1 MQTRKE
7 FYCVAF
13 FFLFSAV
20 ALWMLLNRKP
30 TAITKCKPRLHAK
43 HGWAKHCCWNYF
55 RCSITTNQ
63 LQIMCQRLQACFW
76 KKCKAIHNKVV
87 HWQHEKW
94 FLFRYGL
101 TNFMCILSWLQH
113 YMNVCK
119 VQKRRKM
126 RDSLKSSC
134 CSGFSISFAWIVRQS
149 GTIVLCCDS

>member
-76 KKCKAIHNKVV
+76 KKCKATQQCGALTTWKMVFISIRSNKFHV
-87 HWQHEKW
+87 HIILAAALHERLQSSKKAKNER
-94 FLFRYGL
+94 FAKKQLLFRFFDQLYL
-101 TNFMCILSWLQH
+101 
-113 YMNVCK
+113 
-119 VQKRRKM
+119 
-126 RDSLKSSC
+126 DS
-134 CSGFSISFAWIVRQS
+134 
-149 GTIVLCCDS
+149 